1 MAIVNQFYNATTKKY
16 VALFGSIFNK
26 ISIVRYDQS
35 GQEVQRM
42 VVPISYG
49 PYQKFLARVVQ
60 DPNLDRKTAI
70 TLPRMSFEITGMTY
84 DGTRKVNSIKKLR
97 AGPSD
102 EADFSSFQYSPT
114 PYNIDFSLSIM
125 TKYAEDG
132 TQILE
137 QIIPFF
143 KPEWTTTVKLIDNIE
158 PLDIPL
164 VLNGVNLEDVY
175 EGDFITRRSLLWT
188 LTFSMKAWYFGP
200 TRDRKVI
207 KLIDTRYHASTD
219 ANAPVKSIVTLQ
231 PGLTANGEPT
241 TDIEESV
248 SYDEIIEDDDWG
260 VIILKV
266 EPTEES

>member
-60 DPNLDRKTAI
+60 DSNLDRKTAI

-102 EADFSSFQYSPT
+102 DMDFSSFQYSPT

-164 VLNGVNLEDVY
+164 VLSGVNLEDVY

-188 LTFSMKAWYFGP
+188 LTFTMKAWYFGP

-207 KLIDTRYHASTD
+207 KLIDTRYYASTD

-241 TDIEESV
+241 TDIDESV